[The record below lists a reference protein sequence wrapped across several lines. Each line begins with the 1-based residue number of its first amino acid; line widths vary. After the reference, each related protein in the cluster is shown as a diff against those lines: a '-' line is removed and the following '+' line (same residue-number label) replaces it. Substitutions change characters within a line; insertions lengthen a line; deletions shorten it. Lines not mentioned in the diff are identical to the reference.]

1 MTLNRFTTR
10 ATRDINHTIAERK
23 IAMSEISVKYLRD
36 NFKVED
42 RIAVLLLNKR
52 SGAVLQ
58 RVACMER
65 VVAPEYQAWL
75 RHMNVQQYE
84 VYISMNTL
92 KEGTHRRTKDDV
104 DQIRHVYLD
113 FDENGAAAVQ
123 ALLQRT
129 DLPEPNYLISSSPGK
144 WQVIW
149 KIAGCGKGEA
159 EEIERGLV
167 ADTGADPAVVDI
179 ARVLRLPGFY
189 NHKYSRPHMVVVES
203 RSNQISGP
211 EHFPRLRPDSEA
223 RETKAIESERPSL
236 PTGKI
241 TQSERDWAR
250 VRSALREGA
259 SREALIEELTIQRA
273 DKFNPG
279 DYARRTVEK
288 AAASLRG
295 GHASGPER

>member
-1 MTLNRFTTR
+1 MTS
-10 ATRDINHTIAERK
+10 IAK
-23 IAMSEISVKYLRD
+23 SEISVSYLRD

-42 RIAVLLLNKR
+42 RIAVVLLNKR

-58 RVACMER
+58 RVTPIER

-75 RHMNVQQYE
+75 RHMNAQKYE

-92 KEGTHRRTKDDV
+92 KEGTHRRTKADV

-113 FDENGAAAVQ
+113 FDEDGTAAVRK
-123 ALLQRT
+123 LLQRT
-129 DLPEPNYLISSSPGK
+129 DVPEPNYLINSSPDK

-149 KIAGCGKGEA
+149 KIGGCSKGEA

-203 RSNQISGP
+203 RSSQISGP
-211 EHFPRLRPDSEA
+211 EHFPRLRSDFESRDTKPIDSE
-223 RETKAIESERPSL
+223 RSRL

-250 VRSALREGA
+250 VRRDLREGA
-259 SREALIEELTIQRA
+259 SPEALIEELTILRT
-273 DKFNPG
+273 DKFNPE

-288 AAASLRG
+288 AVASLRRG
-295 GHASGPER
+295 NASGLER

>member
-10 ATRDINHTIAERK
+10 GAHDAEH
-23 IAMSEISVKYLRD
+23 ITTMNEMSVNYLRD

-58 RVACMER
+58 RVAPMGR

-75 RHMNVQQYE
+75 RHMNAQQYE

-113 FDENGAAAVQ
+113 VDEDGTAAVH
-123 ALLQRT
+123 ALLQRP
-129 DLPEPNYLISSSPGK
+129 DVPEPNYLINSSPDK

-211 EHFPRLRPDSEA
+211 EHFPRLRPDPEA
-223 RETKAIESERPSL
+223 RDTKAIKSWRPRL

-250 VRSALREGA
+250 VRRELREGA
-259 SREALIEELTIQRA
+259 SPDALIEELTIQRA
-273 DKFNPG
+273 DKFNPR

-288 AAASLRG
+288 AATSLRG

>member
-1 MTLNRFTTR
+1 MTSIT
-10 ATRDINHTIAERK
+10 
-23 IAMSEISVKYLRD
+23 MSEISVSYLRD
-36 NFKVED
+36 NFNVDD
-42 RIAVLLLNKR
+42 RIAVVLLDKR

-58 RVACMER
+58 RVASIER

-75 RHMNVQQYE
+75 RHMNAQKYE

-92 KEGTHRRTKDDV
+92 KERTYRRTKADV

-113 FDENGAAAVQ
+113 FDEDGTAAVRK
-123 ALLQRT
+123 LLQRT
-129 DLPEPNYLISSSPGK
+129 DVPEPNYLINSSPDK

-149 KIAGCGKGEA
+149 KIAGCDKGEA

-167 ADTGADPAVVDI
+167 ADTGADPAAIDI

-189 NHKYSRPHMVVVES
+189 NHKYPRPHMVVVEN

-211 EHFPRLRPDSEA
+211 EHFARLRSDFEARDTKPIDSE
-223 RETKAIESERPSL
+223 RSRL
-236 PTGKI
+236 PTGKV

-250 VRSALREGA
+250 VRKELRNGA
-259 SREALIEELTIQRA
+259 SPKALIEELTIQRA
-273 DKFNPG
+273 DKFSPE

-295 GHASGPER
+295 GNASGLER

>member
-1 MTLNRFTTR
+1 MTS
-10 ATRDINHTIAERK
+10 IADQ
-23 IAMSEISVKYLRD
+23 SEISVSYLRD
-36 NFKVED
+36 NFNVED
-42 RIAVLLLNKR
+42 RIAVVLLNKR

-58 RVACMER
+58 RVASIER

-75 RHMNVQQYE
+75 RHMNAQKYE

-92 KEGTHRRTKDDV
+92 KEGTYRRTKADV

-113 FDENGAAAVQ
+113 FDEDGTAAVRK
-123 ALLQRT
+123 LLQRT
-129 DLPEPNYLISSSPGK
+129 DVPEPNYLINSSPDK

-211 EHFPRLRPDSEA
+211 EHFPRLRSDFEARDTKPIDSE
-223 RETKAIESERPSL
+223 RSRL

-250 VRSALREGA
+250 VRRELREGA
-259 SREALIEELTIQRA
+259 SPKALIEELTIQRA
-273 DKFNPG
+273 DKFNPE

-288 AAASLRG
+288 AVASLRG
-295 GHASGPER
+295 GNASGLER

>member
-1 MTLNRFTTR
+1 
-10 ATRDINHTIAERK
+10 
-23 IAMSEISVKYLRD
+23 
-36 NFKVED
+36 
-42 RIAVLLLNKR
+42 
-52 SGAVLQ
+52 
-58 RVACMER
+58 
-65 VVAPEYQAWL
+65 
-75 RHMNVQQYE
+75 MNAQKYE
-84 VYISMNTL
+84 VYISMNAL

-113 FDENGAAAVQ
+113 FDEDGTAAVHK
-123 ALLQRT
+123 LLQRT
-129 DLPEPNYLISSSPGK
+129 DVPEPNYLISSSPDK

-149 KIAGCGKGEA
+149 KIAGCGKREA

-211 EHFPRLRPDSEA
+211 EHFPRLRSEG
-223 RETKAIESERPSL
+223 RDTKAIESKRTRR

-250 VRSALREGA
+250 VRRELREGA
-259 SREALIEELTIQRA
+259 SPEALIEELTIERA
-273 DKFNPG
+273 DKFNPE

-288 AAASLRG
+288 AVASLRG
-295 GHASGPER
+295 GNASGLER